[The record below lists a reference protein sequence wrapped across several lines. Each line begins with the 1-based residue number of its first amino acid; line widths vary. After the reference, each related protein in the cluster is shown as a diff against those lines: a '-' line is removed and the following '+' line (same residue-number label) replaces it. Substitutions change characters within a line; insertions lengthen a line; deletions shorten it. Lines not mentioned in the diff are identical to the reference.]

1 MANLTHLLRR
11 RGPISPPLA
20 LAGLAATYV
29 LRRSGQHQTAR
40 QVLRYTAGPALP
52 LLDLYD
58 QAQSERGQQR
68 GAKSVANALSPGKD
82 GKNAS
87 KNSGKKAKPAS
98 PGPAERSARRLGR
111 LHTLLGL
118 ASFVGPAVTGNQDGL
133 VNVHPGKLAGAVS
146 VNWAHALPHLWFGL
160 RSRRARRSPGRARLH
175 LLGSV
180 AVFGGVAAAAWPRVK
195 DRPADEPTQVGPVT
209 IDRRGVYL
217 QAAFAGLATLALLR
231 SLRR

>member
-20 LAGLAATYV
+20 LAGLAATYA
-29 LRRSGQHQTAR
+29 LRRRGQHHTAR
-40 QVLRYTAGPALP
+40 QVLRYTAGPAVP

-58 QAQSERGQQR
+58 QAQRERGQKG
-68 GAKSVANALSPGKD
+68 GAKSVANALSTGKGD
-82 GKNAS
+82 KNA
-87 KNSGKKAKPAS
+87 GKHAKPAA

-118 ASFVGPAVTGNQDGL
+118 AGLAGPAVTGNQDGL
-133 VNVHPGKLAGAVS
+133 VNVHPGKLAGVVS

-160 RSRRARRSPGRARLH
+160 RSRRARRSAGRARLH

-180 AVFGGVAAAAWPRVK
+180 AVFGGLAAAAWPRVQ
-195 DRPADEPTQVGPVT
+195 DRPADEPVQVGPVT
-209 IDRRGVYL
+209 MDRRGVYV
-217 QAAFAGLATLALLR
+217 QAAFAGLAALALLR